1 MRALLLERDDEGNVS
16 NSVVDLSDDELPEG
30 EVLVA
35 VEYSTVNYK
44 DGLAIT
50 GSSPIVR
57 SWPMVPGVDLAGTV
71 LSSSSDDVRVGE
83 RVVLNGWDVG
93 EKHWGGLA
101 ERARVKAEWL
111 TPLPEEFSTHQAAA
125 IGTAGY
131 TAMLG
136 VLALEEHGLT
146 PASGAIVVS
155 GAAGGVGS
163 IAVAV
168 LNRLGYE
175 VIASSGRVDE
185 EADYLKR
192 LGASELLDRSE
203 LGGEQGRALQPVRW
217 AGGIDVAGSHTLA
230 NMLASTQPGGAVAA
244 CGLAQ
249 GIDLSMTVAPFILR
263 GVTLVGVD
271 SVHETPSRRNEA
283 WRRLATDLDPA
294 ILDEL
299 ITEVGLSD
307 VAQVAADIVAGK
319 IRGRVVVD
327 VSR

>member
-1 MRALLLERDDEGNVS
+1 MRALLLERDDDGNVS
-16 NSVVDLSDDELPEG
+16 SEVVDMSDDDLPEG

-57 SWPMVPGVDLAGTV
+57 SWPMVPGVDLAGIV

-101 ERARVKAEWL
+101 DRARVSAEWL
-111 TPLPEEFSTHQAAA
+111 TPLPEEFSTYQAAA

-131 TAMLG
+131 TAMLC
-136 VLALEEHGLT
+136 VMALEEHGVS
-146 PASGAIVVS
+146 PASGQIVVS

-163 IAVAV
+163 VAVAV
-168 LNRLGYE
+168 LARLGYE
-175 VIASSGRVDE
+175 VVASSGRVVD
-185 EADYLKR
+185 EADYLLA
-192 LGASELLDRSE
+192 LGATELLDRSE
-203 LGGEQGRALQPVRW
+203 LSAEQERPLLSVRW

-230 NMLASTQPGGAVAA
+230 NMLASTKPGGTVAA

-249 GIDLSMTVAPFILR
+249 GMDLSMTVAPFILR

-271 SVHETPSRRNEA
+271 SVHETPARRTEA
-283 WRRLATDLDPA
+283 WRRLANDLDPA
-294 ILDEL
+294 ILDEM
-299 ITEVGLSD
+299 ITEVGLSE
-307 VAQVAADIVAGK
+307 VPKAAADIVAGK

-327 VSR
+327 VGR